1 MNPTNQW
8 KLGLFVAVAL
18 GLGFA
23 GVVFFGA
30 NRLNRESFPIVT
42 YFGESVEGLDVGSPV
57 KFRGVQLGRVKEIT
71 FAPNQKEVQVTC
83 EIFLETVQRL
93 GLRDTAPDANIEL
106 SLELEGLRLQLVRSG
121 ITGVAFLEADIFAAE
136 KIVDAEY
143 DFELPW
149 NFVPSQPS
157 TLRSIETGLEETL
170 ATFPDLVADTQS
182 AIRTFEQAIRDAR
195 MAEVSEEL
203 LATLASTRGL
213 ADEIRAAGAGA
224 MLEETRGLVRSY
236 QAVSDDIRGGVETMR
251 TSLGRIDGLIAT
263 IEGDLDRAGLS
274 EAVFAVRDAARNIS
288 STASDGS
295 ALTLELR
302 QELRTAGETLESL
315 RRLIDLLERDPSAVL
330 KGRK

>member
-18 GLGFA
+18 ALGFA
-23 GVVFFGA
+23 GLVFFGA

-71 FAPNQKEVQVTC
+71 FAPNQKDVQVTC

-93 GLRDTAPDANIEL
+93 GLRDSAPDANIEL

-121 ITGVAFLEADIFAAE
+121 ITGVAFLEADIFDTE

-157 TLRSIETGLEETL
+157 VLRSIETGLEETL
-170 ATFPDLVADTQS
+170 DTLPDVLADTRN
-182 AIRTFEQAIRDAR
+182 AIQTFEQTLSEAR
-195 MAEVSEEL
+195 VAEVSDEI
-203 LATLASTRGL
+203 LATLASARGL
-213 ADEIRAAGAGA
+213 SDDIREAGAGE
-224 MLEETRGLVRSY
+224 LVGETRELVRSY
-236 QAVSDDIRGGVETMR
+236 QAVASDISAGVETLS

-263 IEGDLDRAGLS
+263 VEADLNRAGLS
-274 EAVFAVRDAARNIS
+274 EAVDAVRDAARNIGS
-288 STASDGS
+288 AASDGS

-315 RRLIDLLERDPSAVL
+315 RRLIDLLERDPSVL
-330 KGRK
+330 IKGRK

>member
-8 KLGLFVAVAL
+8 KLGLFVALSLTLAFG
-18 GLGFA
+18 GL
-23 GVVFFGA
+23 VVFGA

-57 KFRGVQLGRVKEIT
+57 KFRGVQLGRVDGIT
-71 FAPNQKEVQVTC
+71 FAPNQKDVQVTC

-93 GLRDTAPDANIEL
+93 GLRETAPDTNIEL
-106 SLELEGLRLQLVRSG
+106 ALELEGLRLQLQRSG
-121 ITGVAFLEADIFAAE
+121 ITGVAFLEADIFPEE
-136 KIVDAEY
+136 KRVDAEY

-149 NFVPSQPS
+149 NYLPSQPS
-157 TLRSIETGLEETL
+157 TLRSIESGIEETL
-170 ATFPDLVADTQS
+170 DTLPEVLTEAQ
-182 AIRTFEQAIRDAR
+182 RVLQVFERSLADAR
-195 MAEVSEEL
+195 FGEVSEEL
-203 LATLASTRGL
+203 LGALSSARGL
-213 ADEIRAAGAGA
+213 TDEVRGAGAGQMVGEA
-224 MLEETRGLVRSY
+224 RELVGSY
-236 QAVSDDIRGGVETMR
+236 RAVADHIREGVDTLR

-263 IEGDLDRAGLS
+263 VEGDLEQAGFAD
-274 EAVFAVRDAARNIS
+274 AVDAVRDAARNIG

-330 KGRK
+330 SGRK